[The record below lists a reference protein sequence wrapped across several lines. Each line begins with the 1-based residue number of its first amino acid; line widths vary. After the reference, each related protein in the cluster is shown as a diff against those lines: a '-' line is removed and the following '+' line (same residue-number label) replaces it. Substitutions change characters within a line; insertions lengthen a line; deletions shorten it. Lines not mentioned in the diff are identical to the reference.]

1 MPQRQRRGMSVNSR
15 GFSLAE
21 ALIAMAIGSLLLIG
35 ACRFLPAL
43 QRHIL
48 RQGEQ
53 LALENELW
61 QRVHAVGKHLQRAGY
76 CRGACGGAGLE
87 LAAGGECLI
96 VRWDANSNGR
106 WETSPAAAAES
117 TGFRLRDG
125 ALETLRGASDCSGGG
140 WEKIT
145 NPAAIVVT
153 RFSVQRQVTPGFAP
167 ELSVTLAAR
176 SAQQT
181 GLTSEVEQRVT
192 GYNL

>member
-1 MPQRQRRGMSVNSR
+1 MSRR

-21 ALIAMAIGSLLLIG
+21 ALIAMAIGSLLLMG
-35 ACRFLPAL
+35 ACRFLPTL

-76 CRGACGGAGLE
+76 CRGSCGGAGLE

-125 ALETLRGASDCSGGG
+125 ALETLRGASDCRGGG

>member
-1 MPQRQRRGMSVNSR
+1 MSRR

-21 ALIAMAIGSLLLIG
+21 ALIAMAIGSLLLMG

-117 TGFRLRDG
+117 TGFRLHDG
-125 ALETLRGASDCSGGG
+125 ALETLRGQRLPRRRMGENHQPGRHRGDALLGTTSSHPGLRAGAERDAGGALRATDG
-140 WEKIT
+140 PDE
-145 NPAAIVVT
+145 
-153 RFSVQRQVTPGFAP
+153 RG
-167 ELSVTLAAR
+167 
-176 SAQQT
+176 
-181 GLTSEVEQRVT
+181 
-192 GYNL
+192 

>member
-1 MPQRQRRGMSVNSR
+1 MSRR

-21 ALIAMAIGSLLLIG
+21 ALIAMAIGSLLLMG

-106 WETSPAAAAES
+106 WETSPAAA
-117 TGFRLRDG
+117 
-125 ALETLRGASDCSGGG
+125 
-140 WEKIT
+140 
-145 NPAAIVVT
+145 
-153 RFSVQRQVTPGFAP
+153 
-167 ELSVTLAAR
+167 
-176 SAQQT
+176 
-181 GLTSEVEQRVT
+181 
-192 GYNL
+192 

>member
-1 MPQRQRRGMSVNSR
+1 MSRR

-21 ALIAMAIGSLLLIG
+21 ALIAMAIGSLLLMG

-106 WETSPAAAAES
+106 WETSPAAAES

-125 ALETLRGASDCSGGG
+125 ALETLRGASDCRGGG
-140 WEKIT
+140 MGE
-145 NPAAIVVT
+145 NH
-153 RFSVQRQVTPGFAP
+153 QPGRHRGDALLGTTSGHP
-167 ELSVTLAAR
+167 
-176 SAQQT
+176 
-181 GLTSEVEQRVT
+181 GLRAGAERDAGGALRATDGPDER
-192 GYNL
+192 G

>member
-1 MPQRQRRGMSVNSR
+1 MSRR

-21 ALIAMAIGSLLLIG
+21 ALIAMAIGSLLLMG

-106 WETSPAAAAES
+106 WENPRGSGGEHRLSPARRRAGDPARGQRLPRRRMGENHQPGRHRGDALLGTTSGHPGLRAGAE
-117 TGFRLRDG
+117 RDAGG
-125 ALETLRGASDCSGGG
+125 ALRATDGPDERG
-140 WEKIT
+140 
-145 NPAAIVVT
+145 
-153 RFSVQRQVTPGFAP
+153 
-167 ELSVTLAAR
+167 
-176 SAQQT
+176 
-181 GLTSEVEQRVT
+181 
-192 GYNL
+192 

>member
-1 MPQRQRRGMSVNSR
+1 VSRR

-87 LAAGGECLI
+87 LAADGECLI

-106 WETSPAAAAES
+106 WETSPRQRRRAPAFACA
-117 TGFRLRDG
+117 TARWRP
-125 ALETLRGASDCSGGG
+125 LRGASDCRGSG

-153 RFSVQRQVTPGFAP
+153 RFRYNVRSPGLRAGAERDAGGALRATEGP
-167 ELSVTLAAR
+167 DERGGAA
-176 SAQQT
+176 
-181 GLTSEVEQRVT
+181 GDGV
-192 GYNL
+192 

>member
-1 MPQRQRRGMSVNSR
+1 MSRR

-21 ALIAMAIGSLLLIG
+21 ALIAMAIGSLLLMG

-76 CRGACGGAGLE
+76 CRGSCGGAGLE

-117 TGFRLRDG
+117 TGFRL
-125 ALETLRGASDCSGGG
+125 
-140 WEKIT
+140 
-145 NPAAIVVT
+145 
-153 RFSVQRQVTPGFAP
+153 
-167 ELSVTLAAR
+167 
-176 SAQQT
+176 
-181 GLTSEVEQRVT
+181 
-192 GYNL
+192 

>member
-1 MPQRQRRGMSVNSR
+1 MSVSRR

-61 QRVHAVGKHLQRAGY
+61 QRACRGKHLQRAGY

-87 LAAGGECLI
+87 LAA
-96 VRWDANSNGR
+96 
-106 WETSPAAAAES
+106 AA
-117 TGFRLRDG
+117 
-125 ALETLRGASDCSGGG
+125 
-140 WEKIT
+140 
-145 NPAAIVVT
+145 
-153 RFSVQRQVTPGFAP
+153 
-167 ELSVTLAAR
+167 
-176 SAQQT
+176 SA
-181 GLTSEVEQRVT
+181 
-192 GYNL
+192 

>member
-1 MPQRQRRGMSVNSR
+1 MSRR

-21 ALIAMAIGSLLLIG
+21 ALIAMAIGSLLLMG

-87 LAAGGECLI
+87 LAAGETQAIRDTAIAHSALQWGKQQVWSAQVALACREQAPQGWRACLRIFGDGSLVLSSASGEVQVWQSGE
-96 VRWDANSNGR
+96 VR
-106 WETSPAAAAES
+106 
-117 TGFRLRDG
+117 
-125 ALETLRGASDCSGGG
+125 GGQ
-140 WEKIT
+140 
-145 NPAAIVVT
+145 V
-153 RFSVQRQVTPGFAP
+153 RFSAHGWSDFCPLREASLCQMP
-167 ELSVTLAAR
+167 
-176 SAQQT
+176 
-181 GLTSEVEQRVT
+181 
-192 GYNL
+192 

>member
-1 MPQRQRRGMSVNSR
+1 MSRR

-21 ALIAMAIGSLLLIG
+21 ALIAMAIGSLLQIG

-48 RQGEQ
+48 RHGEQ

-76 CRGACGGAGLE
+76 CRGVCGGAGRE
-87 LAAGGECLI
+87 LAADGECLI
-96 VRWDANSNGR
+96 VRWDANSNGT

-125 ALETLRGASDCSGGG
+125 ALETLRGASDCRGSG

-153 RFSVQRQVTPGFAP
+153 RFAVQHRLTEGFAP

-176 SAQQT
+176 SARQM
-181 GLTSEVEQRVT
+181 GLAAEVEQRVT

>member
-1 MPQRQRRGMSVNSR
+1 MSRR

-21 ALIAMAIGSLLLIG
+21 ALIAMAIGSLLLMG

-76 CRGACGGAGLE
+76 CRGSCGGAGLE

-106 WETSPAAAAES
+106 WETSPAAA
-117 TGFRLRDG
+117 
-125 ALETLRGASDCSGGG
+125 
-140 WEKIT
+140 
-145 NPAAIVVT
+145 
-153 RFSVQRQVTPGFAP
+153 
-167 ELSVTLAAR
+167 
-176 SAQQT
+176 
-181 GLTSEVEQRVT
+181 
-192 GYNL
+192 

>member
-1 MPQRQRRGMSVNSR
+1 MGN
-15 GFSLAE
+15 L
-21 ALIAMAIGSLLLIG
+21 
-35 ACRFLPAL
+35 
-43 QRHIL
+43 
-48 RQGEQ
+48 
-53 LALENELW
+53 
-61 QRVHAVGKHLQRAGY
+61 
-76 CRGACGGAGLE
+76 
-87 LAAGGECLI
+87 
-96 VRWDANSNGR
+96 
-106 WETSPAAAAES
+106 PAAASEA
-117 TGFRLRDG
+117 TFACATARWRPC
-125 ALETLRGASDCSGGG
+125 ARASGCSGGG

>member
-1 MPQRQRRGMSVNSR
+1 MSRR

-87 LAAGGECLI
+87 LAADGECLI
-96 VRWDANSNGR
+96 VRWDANSNGT
-106 WETSPAAAAES
+106 WETSPAAQ
-117 TGFRLRDG
+117 RL
-125 ALETLRGASDCSGGG
+125 LTE
-140 WEKIT
+140 
-145 NPAAIVVT
+145 
-153 RFSVQRQVTPGFAP
+153 GFAP
-167 ELSVTLAAR
+167 ELIVTLAAR
-176 SAQQT
+176 SARQA
-181 GLTSEVEQRVT
+181 GLAAEVEQRVT

>member
-1 MPQRQRRGMSVNSR
+1 MSRR

-21 ALIAMAIGSLLLIG
+21 ALIAMAIGSLLLMG

-125 ALETLRGASDCSGGG
+125 ALETLRGASDCRGGG

-145 NPAAIVVT
+145 NPAAIGGDALLGT
-153 RFSVQRQVTPGFAP
+153 TSGHPGLRAGAERDAGGALRATDGP
-167 ELSVTLAAR
+167 DER
-176 SAQQT
+176 
-181 GLTSEVEQRVT
+181 G
-192 GYNL
+192 

>member
-1 MPQRQRRGMSVNSR
+1 MSRR

-21 ALIAMAIGSLLLIG
+21 ALIAMAIGSLLLMW

-106 WETSPAAAAES
+106 WENSPAAAAES
-117 TGFRLRDG
+117 T
-125 ALETLRGASDCSGGG
+125 LRGASDCRGGG

>member
-1 MPQRQRRGMSVNSR
+1 MSRR

-21 ALIAMAIGSLLLIG
+21 ALIAMAIGSLLLMG

-125 ALETLRGASDCSGGG
+125 ALETLRGPATAAAADGRKSPTGRHRGDALLGTTSGHPGLRAGAERDAGG
-140 WEKIT
+140 ALRATDGPDE
-145 NPAAIVVT
+145 
-153 RFSVQRQVTPGFAP
+153 RG
-167 ELSVTLAAR
+167 
-176 SAQQT
+176 
-181 GLTSEVEQRVT
+181 
-192 GYNL
+192 

>member
-1 MPQRQRRGMSVNSR
+1 MNSR

-21 ALIAMAIGSLLLIG
+21 ALIAMAIGSLLLMG

-87 LAAGGECLI
+87 LAADGECLI

-125 ALETLRGASDCSGGG
+125 ALETLRGASDCRGGG

-153 RFSVQRQVTPGFAP
+153 RFSVQRLVTSGFAP

-176 SAQQT
+176 SAQQR

>member
-1 MPQRQRRGMSVNSR
+1 MSRR

-76 CRGACGGAGLE
+76 CRGRCYGQALYIAEGGD
-87 LAAGGECLI
+87 CLL
-96 VRWDANSNGR
+96 VSWDSNSDGVWN
-106 WETSPAAAAES
+106 SAPSSES
-117 TGFRLRDG
+117 DTTGFRLRDG
-125 ALETLRGASDCSGGG
+125 ALETLRGASACSGKG
-140 WEKIT
+140 WEKMT
-145 NPAAIVVT
+145 NPAAIQVTAFQVT
-153 RFSVQRQVTPGFAP
+153 RQDNAGFAP
-167 ELSVTLAAR
+167 ELSITLAAHSVADPQIR
-176 SAQQT
+176 ARAEY
-181 GLTSEVEQRVT
+181 GVT

>member
-1 MPQRQRRGMSVNSR
+1 MSRR

-21 ALIAMAIGSLLLIG
+21 ALIAMAIGSLLLMG

-96 VRWDANSNGR
+96 ANIPAMRWIFTEA
-106 WETSPAAAAES
+106 P
-117 TGFRLRDG
+117 
-125 ALETLRGASDCSGGG
+125 SGYGG
-140 WEKIT
+140 ILW
-145 NPAAIVVT
+145 
-153 RFSVQRQVTPGFAP
+153 RFFQQTVLIL
-167 ELSVTLAAR
+167 LSVWNF
-176 SAQQT
+176 
-181 GLTSEVEQRVT
+181 SEYGTPLDFQY
-192 GYNL
+192 GGCGDP